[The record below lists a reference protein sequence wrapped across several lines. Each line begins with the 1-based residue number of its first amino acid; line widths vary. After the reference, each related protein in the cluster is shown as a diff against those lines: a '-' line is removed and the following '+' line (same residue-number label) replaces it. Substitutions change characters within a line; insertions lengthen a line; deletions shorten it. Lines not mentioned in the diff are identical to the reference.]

1 MIGGNHEIVPP
12 ARAALYTCTYVFAPH
27 DAAPCGGA
35 APALAQGTLQGR
47 VETGAGV
54 ADVAVTPLHRVTR
67 DSAGAVSASRLGL
80 RRLFPSTLP
89 PADTAGFTVFFAT
102 AEYQG
107 VRYFGPPL
115 RESPECSGGPK

>member
-1 MIGGNHEIVPP
+1 MHYPP
-12 ARAALYTCTYVFAPH
+12 RRGPHAAALLRKLTFLLPTTLLLV
-27 DAAPCGGA
+27 GGA

-47 VETGAGV
+47 VEKDSAGV
-54 ADVAVTPLHRVTR
+54 ADVAVMLHRVTR
-67 DSAGAVSASRLGL
+67 DSAGAVSASRSGPGGA
-80 RRLFPSTLP
+80 FSFTLP

-115 RESPECSGGPK
+115 HSGDSRSGGPK